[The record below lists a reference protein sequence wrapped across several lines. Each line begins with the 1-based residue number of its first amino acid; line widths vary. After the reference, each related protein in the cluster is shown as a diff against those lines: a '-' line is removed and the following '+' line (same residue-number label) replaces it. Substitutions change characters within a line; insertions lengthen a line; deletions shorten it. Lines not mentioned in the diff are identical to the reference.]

1 MGQTYKHNSEFLF
14 SVGII
19 NTVREVKCTKIY
31 KLLISII
38 YKDTRKR
45 MSNPQKNRQK
55 NKTEP
60 FLVKTKMTR
69 KTMKRQFIILKIR
82 LMECYNNDPIFLEKK
97 KEEKNTSDIPSD
109 SKATGKCE
117 SYLTSGTTLDS
128 ATFRR
133 KIIIF

>member
-1 MGQTYKHNSEFLF
+1 
-14 SVGII
+14 
-19 NTVREVKCTKIY
+19 
-31 KLLISII
+31 
-38 YKDTRKR
+38 
-45 MSNPQKNRQK
+45 
-55 NKTEP
+55 
-60 FLVKTKMTR
+60 
-69 KTMKRQFIILKIR
+69 
-82 LMECYNNDPIFLEKK
+82 MECYNNDPIFLEKK